1 MSGWSRSTSPS
12 GPIAARRGGAG
23 LLRRDA
29 IAPVV
34 VRYLAWIALALLL
47 ILVILPAVLS
57 GAAGIQAVPAS

>member
-1 MSGWSRSTSPS
+1 M
-12 GPIAARRGGAG
+12 
-23 LLRRDA
+23 RRDA

-34 VRYLAWIALALLL
+34 VRYLAWIALAMLL